1 MHMQDR
7 FFSKGWP
14 IGDTAAVRSGGTAL
28 PFLKTEKKNTALC
41 CKKGHQVSE
50 TFLGRAMSYPGEKPS
65 SVSNCGGNWALQAW
79 AWHKLAL
86 RAGSGGCG
94 KPGGRLSRCSDGDA

>member
-1 MHMQDR
+1 
-7 FFSKGWP
+7 
-14 IGDTAAVRSGGTAL
+14 
-28 PFLKTEKKNTALC
+28 
-41 CKKGHQVSE
+41 
-50 TFLGRAMSYPGEKPS
+50 MSYPREKPS

-94 KPGGRLSRCSDGDA
+94 KPGGRLSRCSDGDAWDT